1 MSRDCKNENAT
12 LELLLKIQKM
22 DMPLEA
28 NRIGESILLGTDS
41 VKEIIEALEFKKS
54 FHPAEVG
61 EALEYV
67 DKLLYGQ
74 SGYEKRIPVKMLGDI
89 IKQTLIAQAREL
101 EEMKKYRD
109 GFFNKVSEIGK
120 VEKELAEKDIK
131 IKRYIE
137 LNNKSITLDC
147 EYDEFER
154 LEKELSSDE

>member
-89 IKQTLIAQAREL
+89 IKQTLISQAH
-101 EEMKKYRD
+101 
-109 GFFNKVSEIGK
+109 
-120 VEKELAEKDIK
+120 ELAEVKKK

>member
-1 MSRDCKNENAT
+1 MSRE
-12 LELLLKIQKM
+12 EIQKKYH
-22 DMPLEA
+22 
-28 NRIGESILLGTDS
+28 RILDGKWTSDDCDSIQ
-41 VKEIIEALEFKKS
+41 EIIDKYFK
-54 FHPAEVG
+54 HPAKVG
-61 EALEYV
+61 EALEIMS
-67 DKLLYGQ
+67 KPH
-74 SGYEKRIPVKMLGDI
+74 GYERGNYYIDKNEIAVV
-89 IKQTLIAQAREL
+89 KQTLIAQAREL